1 LEKAIRAFRG
11 KYAFL
16 SNMYEAPFEWD
27 GRMYRNSEAAF
38 QSAKTLTKKYRD
50 DFSGADGKKAK
61 RMGRTISLR
70 RDWESVKD
78 GIMEEVVRA
87 KFSQNPELLRRLIDT
102 GDMELVEGNS
112 WHDTYWGVDQE
123 TGEGKNHLG
132 IILMKVRS
140 DLSTPE
146 QQENIQRMRA
156 EKEAARQREADA
168 LQQKKHG
175 LQEDLNALPV
185 YDFAGKEMMTKA
197 FGRVKIRSQEGSR
210 LFFEVNGAV
219 KKFAFPDCILQGFL
233 IPDDPQVMDTFK
245 RRKALEEALSSLENT
260 ISERTEAESRSAEE
274 QKPVRK
280 KTVRRETRPRE
291 KLAANFVQYRV
302 DPAAEQEWMERE
314 PGKSLSDAAIFVP
327 EGKTLS
333 KEAVETIRQFRYYR
347 NGKDGFVLLAD
358 RVAVH
363 VKAGRMETMARK
375 AVTEAGKVM
384 GNMPDFTPYDMDDD
398 TGAVHMTHAN
408 VYGYRPFPVSESFRD
423 ALAARQ
429 ECLEACDRRE
439 IVAIVYCSAGDVI
452 S

>member
-1 LEKAIRAFRG
+1 MEKAIRAFRG

-123 TGEGKNHLG
+123 TGEGENHLG

-156 EKEAARQREADA
+156 ERSGQTAR
-168 LQQKKHG
+168 
-175 LQEDLNALPV
+175 
-185 YDFAGKEMMTKA
+185 
-197 FGRVKIRSQEGSR
+197 GRR
-210 LFFEVNGAV
+210 
-219 KKFAFPDCILQGFL
+219 
-233 IPDDPQVMDTFK
+233 
-245 RRKALEEALSSLENT
+245 
-260 ISERTEAESRSAEE
+260 
-274 QKPVRK
+274 
-280 KTVRRETRPRE
+280 
-291 KLAANFVQYRV
+291 
-302 DPAAEQEWMERE
+302 PAAEKARTS
-314 PGKSLSDAAIFVP
+314 GRP
-327 EGKTLS
+327 ECT
-333 KEAVETIRQFRYYR
+333 
-347 NGKDGFVLLAD
+347 
-358 RVAVH
+358 
-363 VKAGRMETMARK
+363 
-375 AVTEAGKVM
+375 
-384 GNMPDFTPYDMDDD
+384 
-398 TGAVHMTHAN
+398 
-408 VYGYRPFPVSESFRD
+408 
-423 ALAARQ
+423 
-429 ECLEACDRRE
+429 AC
-439 IVAIVYCSAGDVI
+439 V
-452 S
+452 

>member
-1 LEKAIRAFRG
+1 
-11 KYAFL
+11 
-16 SNMYEAPFEWD
+16 M
-27 GRMYRNSEAAF
+27 
-38 QSAKTLTKKYRD
+38 
-50 DFSGADGKKAK
+50 
-61 RMGRTISLR
+61 
-70 RDWESVKD
+70 
-78 GIMEEVVRA
+78 
-87 KFSQNPELLRRLIDT
+87 
-102 GDMELVEGNS
+102 
-112 WHDTYWGVDQE
+112 
-123 TGEGKNHLG
+123 
-132 IILMKVRS
+132 
-140 DLSTPE
+140 
-146 QQENIQRMRA
+146 
-156 EKEAARQREADA
+156 
-168 LQQKKHG
+168 
-175 LQEDLNALPV
+175 
-185 YDFAGKEMMTKA
+185 
-197 FGRVKIRSQEGSR
+197 
-210 LFFEVNGAV
+210 NGAV

-375 AVTEAGKVM
+375 AAGCFLK
-384 GNMPDFTPYDMDDD
+384 
-398 TGAVHMTHAN
+398 
-408 VYGYRPFPVSESFRD
+408 
-423 ALAARQ
+423 
-429 ECLEACDRRE
+429 
-439 IVAIVYCSAGDVI
+439 
-452 S
+452 